1 MAPEKDF
8 SSLFLKALGRPLQK
22 SVSLSEYSNFRIGG
36 QADYFFEA
44 KTLEEL
50 VRAVNISR
58 KYFVR
63 YYVIGGGCNLLF
75 DDEGFRGIIIKNT
88 AKGISLR
95 DERREVE
102 ALSGTR
108 LDELVEFCMER
119 SLTGFEFLAGIPG
132 TVGGAVFS
140 NAGAFGRCVGD
151 FLREALLLDVK
162 GKKISVSR
170 DYFAFDYRDSFLK
183 KKQHLLLQA
192 AFALKPGKKEMIKE
206 TIAENLRSRE
216 ERHPPQ
222 NTSYAGSYFK
232 NPAFPD
238 GKKVAA
244 AYFLDQVGAKTLK
257 IGGAAVYSLHSN
269 FIVNQ
274 ENASSGDVRA
284 LARELKNRVKER
296 FGIDLEEE
304 VIYLPAI
311 SSMP

>member
-8 SSLFLKALGRPLQK
+8 SSHFLKALGRPLQE

-36 QADYFFEA
+36 RADYFFEA

-50 VRAVNISR
+50 VRTVDISR
-58 KYFVR
+58 KSFVP
-63 YYVIGGGCNLLF
+63 YYVIGAGCNLLF

-95 DERREVE
+95 DEKGEVE
-102 ALSGTR
+102 VLSGTL

-119 SLTGFEFLAGIPG
+119 GLTGFEFLAGIPG

-140 NAGAFGRCVGD
+140 NAGAFGKSVGD
-151 FLREALLLDVK
+151 FLAEALLLDVE
-162 GKKISVSR
+162 GKKIRVSR
-170 DYFAFDYRDSFLK
+170 DYFAFDYRDSLLK
-183 KKQHLLLQA
+183 KKHHLLLQA
-192 AFALKPGKKEMIKE
+192 AFILKVGEKEMIKE
-206 TIAENLRSRE
+206 TIAENLKSRE
-216 ERHPPQ
+216 EKHPPQ
-222 NTSYAGSYFK
+222 NTAYAGSYFK

-244 AYFLDQVGAKTLK
+244 AYLLDQVGAKALK
-257 IGGAAVYSLHSN
+257 VGGAAVYSSHSN
-269 FIVNQ
+269 FILNQ
-274 ENASSGDVRA
+274 ENASSEDVLA
-284 LARELKNRVKER
+284 LARELKSRVKEK
-296 FGIDLEEE
+296 FGIELEEE